1 MKKLISYKSAKEID
15 NLSQDAYLIP
25 SLSLM
30 ESAAREFYSLIKEDI
45 KKSNSVLFVAGSG
58 NNGADALAVARMA
71 FCDGFENIKI
81 FFVQGH
87 QSKENLT
94 QLNICKA
101 LNIPFVNTIVADLV
115 IDGLIGVG
123 FAGVLSEDKKQIVD
137 EISKCGNVIS
147 IDCPSGLREDGNS
160 YCVKAKKTITFGY
173 EKIAFYVGNNI
184 NSVGTVIAT
193 NPSFPL
199 FKINIEE
206 NYYLLDYQDIYLPP
220 IDSRMYKNKKGHV
233 AIVGGSSAY
242 TGAIRLSERS
252 AFKAGAG
259 LVSVFTSDD
268 AYSVVASEN
277 LSPIVKRFSDLNSSE
292 IYDSLLIGP
301 GLVDL
306 TSEEVINIIN
316 LFSGKCVV
324 VDAGAINML
333 GERAEEIEDGKNIII
348 TPHVGEFRALMKT
361 LKIESTDE
369 LRDIKAVSKALK
381 GATVIKKSSNTI
393 IFKDDNYYILAYP
406 NPALGVAGSGDVL
419 AGITAV
425 IKDPIQ
431 GVLLHSLAGKNAY
444 NDVGFFTSEELILE
458 VGKCRSTC

>member
-147 IDCPSGLREDGNS
+147 IDCPSGLREDGN
-160 YCVKAKKTITFGY
+160 
-173 EKIAFYVGNNI
+173 
-184 NSVGTVIAT
+184 
-193 NPSFPL
+193 
-199 FKINIEE
+199 
-206 NYYLLDYQDIYLPP
+206 DY
-220 IDSRMYKNKKGHV
+220 
-233 AIVGGSSAY
+233 
-242 TGAIRLSERS
+242 
-252 AFKAGAG
+252 
-259 LVSVFTSDD
+259 
-268 AYSVVASEN
+268 
-277 LSPIVKRFSDLNSSE
+277 
-292 IYDSLLIGP
+292 
-301 GLVDL
+301 
-306 TSEEVINIIN
+306 
-316 LFSGKCVV
+316 GK
-324 VDAGAINML
+324 
-333 GERAEEIEDGKNIII
+333 
-348 TPHVGEFRALMKT
+348 
-361 LKIESTDE
+361 
-369 LRDIKAVSKALK
+369 
-381 GATVIKKSSNTI
+381 
-393 IFKDDNYYILAYP
+393 
-406 NPALGVAGSGDVL
+406 
-419 AGITAV
+419 
-425 IKDPIQ
+425 
-431 GVLLHSLAGKNAY
+431 
-444 NDVGFFTSEELILE
+444 
-458 VGKCRSTC
+458 